1 MTPLLA
7 LLALAGANGQ
17 TPAQASAADGG
28 RDTIIVTGVRLDE
41 ARRRLEACLARHCP
55 PLEDMGASLQYADA
69 LFANGDY
76 HLASGTLRDAI
87 GRNRGEAAR
96 YPVAVAGL
104 YRARSRVASHEGDGE
119 TYRSAAYAATRAL
132 KAGLEDND
140 PRVLAQQLETA
151 GVSVSLG
158 EAAAAERLYRDVAR
172 RAGAIGRPDI
182 AAMADLRRAWLY
194 HLQQLPE
201 GRRLL
206 AEVAAREGAAT
217 RVQRYAARIL
227 LARIDRAAGDTD
239 SSDALIAELATAGLG
254 VPTLIYA
261 PPIEVEDHG
270 GPGTRARADG
280 NIRSMNVANMQASG
294 AFGAWAD
301 VGFWVTPEG
310 RVEEVETLR
319 SHGDTYWLAPVL
331 GSIAG
336 RIYAPAGTDTAEPT
350 YRIERYT
357 YTSLAETRT
366 GSRIAARGAEG
377 RIESIDLTVDPV
389 AARRPPAGNP

>member
-1 MTPLLA
+1 MTPLFA
-7 LLALAGANGQ
+7 LLALVGANGQ
-17 TPAQASAADGG
+17 ASASPPADGG
-28 RDTIIVTGVRLDE
+28 RQTIVVTGVRLEE
-41 ARRRLEACLARHCP
+41 ARRRLEDCLARHCP
-55 PLEDMGASLQYADA
+55 TLEDIGASLQYADA

-76 HLASGTLRDAI
+76 RLASGTLRDAI

-104 YRARSRVASHEGDGE
+104 YRARSRVASHEGEGE

-132 KAGLEDND
+132 KAGLADDD

-158 EAAAAERLYRDVAR
+158 EVNAAERLYRDVAR

-182 AAMADLRRAWLY
+182 AATADLRRAWLY
-194 HLQQLPE
+194 HLRQLPE
-201 GRRLL
+201 ARDLL
-206 AEVAAREGAAT
+206 AEVAARPGPAI

-227 LARIDRAAGDTD
+227 LARIDRAAGETA
-239 SSDALIAELATAGLG
+239 SSDALVAELATAGLG
-254 VPTLIYA
+254 VPVLVYA
-261 PPIEVEDHG
+261 PPIEIGDHG
-270 GPGTRARADG
+270 GPGTGGRADG
-280 NIRSMNVANMQASG
+280 NVRSMNVANMQASG

-301 VGFWVTPEG
+301 IGFWVTAEG
-310 RVEEVETLR
+310 RVEDVETLR
-319 SHGDTYWLAPVL
+319 SHGDIYWLRPVL

-357 YTSLAETRT
+357 YTARTETRT

-377 RIESIDLTVDPV
+377 RIESIDLTADPS
-389 AARRPPAGNP
+389 ATRRPSAANP